1 MANTSFRIASLNR
14 VYHYIS
20 LAAFVLFE
28 LFFLCVR
35 SHSIMQSSSIVRAC
49 AIWLFRTE
57 NYCTHVQRCTIST
70 RSLSLSGAI
79 FFISNFTIFR
89 YFLLSCHGIENV
101 RQSGWKRKD
110 WEREM
115 WYVKYHMIFYE
126 SACTEHFSC
135 FSLSLSRSI
144 HLSLSLWV
152 AGAQYVFVSVC
163 VLLNMYIRVGQFS
176 SRKRAYFRIF
186 GLF

>member
-1 MANTSFRIASLNR
+1 MRRKEKWNEKSAHLKRKMPFVSVWSAHCVYCACKQTNFIYSAQLNSAQRQHIHSNTHFQLMANTSFRIASLNR

-70 RSLSLSGAI
+70 RSLSLSGAL

-110 WEREM
+110 WERERD
-115 WYVKYHMIFYE
+115 V
-126 SACTEHFSC
+126 
-135 FSLSLSRSI
+135 
-144 HLSLSLWV
+144 
-152 AGAQYVFVSVC
+152 
-163 VLLNMYIRVGQFS
+163 IR
-176 SRKRAYFRIF
+176 
-186 GLF
+186 